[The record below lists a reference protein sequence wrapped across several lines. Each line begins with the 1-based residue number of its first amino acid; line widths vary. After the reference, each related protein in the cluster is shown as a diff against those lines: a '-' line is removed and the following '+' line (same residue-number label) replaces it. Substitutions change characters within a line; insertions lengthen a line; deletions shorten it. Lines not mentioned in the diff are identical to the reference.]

1 MNLMKDSNRALFLWL
16 AIVVG
21 AVTPGCAASLATMT
35 CMPGEPSVNCC
46 LKKFPLSPLESC
58 GVPAVDARN
67 LLRVMEMAGQIA
79 EADLPT
85 EETEGAEGTEAQA
98 LPAAPEP
105 PDCNGQEHHVI
116 SRRIAR
122 ELERHE
128 NLRGLYE
135 PRDERF
141 KARAKDKD
149 AHCGYQRWHR
159 DVDEE
164 VIAWLQRYR
173 NATREEFET
182 FLREIYSRS
191 GLRERF
197 PHGF

>member
-1 MNLMKDSNRALFLWL
+1 M
-16 AIVVG
+16 
-21 AVTPGCAASLATMT
+21 AAMT

-46 LKKFPLSPLESC
+46 IKKFPLTPLESC
-58 GVPAVDARN
+58 GVPTVDARN
-67 LLRVMEMAGQIA
+67 LLRAMEMADVIA
-79 EADLPT
+79 EAEIPAD
-85 EETEGAEGTEAQA
+85 ETEGAEGTEAQA
-98 LPAAPEP
+98 IPAAPEP

-116 SRRIAR
+116 STRIAR

-128 NLRGLYE
+128 NLRGLYK

-173 NATREEFET
+173 NATREEFEA
-182 FLREIYSRS
+182 FLRELYSRS